1 MAHDYSK
8 GPLARGTRGAF
19 IAHSGPVTDI
29 VEHYSWT
36 VPNSGADMRTI
47 ERIHVGH
54 NGWNG
59 VGYHYGIHEDGRVSY
74 GRPEWD
80 ADEVIDLVAANE
92 VLALLDVHSY
102 DPEVPVTPDPD
113 KLTVITGPE
122 PLVAL
127 AHMGLV
133 LMETQEDV
141 I

>member
-1 MAHDYSK
+1 MTTLTIACPEQHIDRANQYAMAKGWSIADGLTYRAPRYERDGVQYS
-8 GPLARGTRGAF
+8 
-19 IAHSGPVTDI
+19 VTS
-29 VEHYSWT
+29 VLLEQFA
-36 VPNSGADMRTI
+36 ADPFEECT
-47 ERIHVGH
+47 
-54 NGWNG
+54 
-59 VGYHYGIHEDGRVSY
+59 
-74 GRPEWD
+74 RPEWD

-92 VLALLDVHSY
+92 VIALLDVHSY